1 MGVVPESVRSRRR
14 GEIELTEQAQPGGQP
29 PRTASE
35 ILSAAETL
43 AEEIRGRAD
52 ADADAIRTR
61 AGSESAAARSA
72 IRERLRRLSELAD
85 GMREQLGEIRT
96 ELEELSGLLARDRGS
111 VGQPDGAVDVPL
123 GAARPDASVPALPAA
138 GVDDAGA
145 RLIALNLALSD
156 TPRDEAARQLR
167 DQVPD
172 PERLVDEVYASVD
185 R

>member
-1 MGVVPESVRSRRR
+1 V
-14 GEIELTEQAQPGGQP
+14 TEQSQSGGPP
-29 PRTASE
+29 PRTASA

-43 AEEIRGRAD
+43 AEEIRERAH
-52 ADADAIRTR
+52 ADADAIRAH
-61 AGSESAAARSA
+61 AGSESEAARSA
-72 IRERLRRLSELAD
+72 IKQRVRRLSEIADEMLERLGKMRAELDELWGSLAED
-85 GMREQLGEIRT
+85 GDPEI
-96 ELEELSGLLARDRGS
+96 EPA
-111 VGQPDGAVDVPL
+111 
-123 GAARPDASVPALPAA
+123 GAAVPEPAGVGAPPAPAA
-138 GVDDAGA
+138 AVDDAGA

>member
-1 MGVVPESVRSRRR
+1 MCARWP
-14 GEIELTEQAQPGGQP
+14 
-29 PRTASE
+29 
-35 ILSAAETL
+35 L
-43 AEEIRGRAD
+43 AEAP
-52 ADADAIRTR
+52 
-61 AGSESAAARSA
+61 AAA
-72 IRERLRRLSELAD
+72 
-85 GMREQLGEIRT
+85 
-96 ELEELSGLLARDRGS
+96 
-111 VGQPDGAVDVPL
+111 PP
-123 GAARPDASVPALPAA
+123 AASAA

>member
-1 MGVVPESVRSRRR
+1 V
-14 GEIELTEQAQPGGQP
+14 TEQSQSGGPP
-29 PRTASE
+29 PRTASA

-43 AEEIRGRAD
+43 AEEIRERAH
-52 ADADAIRTR
+52 ADADAIRAH
-61 AGSESAAARSA
+61 AGSESDAARSA
-72 IRERLRRLSELAD
+72 IRQRVRRLSEIAD
-85 GMREQLGEIRT
+85 EMHARLGEMRA
-96 ELEELSGLLARDRGS
+96 ELDELSGSLAG
-111 VGQPDGAVDVPL
+111 DGDPEIEPA
-123 GAARPDASVPALPAA
+123 GAAVPQPAGAAVPQPAGAAVPEPAGVAAPPVADAD
-138 GVDDAGA
+138 VDDAGA